1 MFIMKQKI
9 ILITKFLGI
18 VVLGLVLSTYAFAG
32 KVKPGSGPLKFTE
45 KEVRDFHIYI
55 TSKLNGDLIKKCD
68 VNGFTFNFSGKPVY
82 MSHYYVIGSGKS
94 MFSWGTNEQANLAPD
109 KMLCDGPHCK
119 YFAKRNKIVWK
130 GAKTK
135 LSRKITFGELKI
147 ILKDLG
153 FYDGPISEEDN
164 RLIKQCE

>member
-1 MFIMKQKI
+1 MYCF
-9 ILITKFLGI
+9 LRSKFLGI
-18 VVLGLVLSTYAFAG
+18 IFLSLLLSANAFAG
-32 KVKPGSGPLKFTE
+32 KVKPGSGPIKFTE

-68 VNGFTFNFSGKPVY
+68 VEGFSFNFSGKPVY
-82 MSHYYVIGSGKS
+82 ASHYLVSGTYKRI
-94 MFSWGTNEQANLAPD
+94 FSWGDNYNGPPE
-109 KMLCDGPHCK
+109 KGLCSGPTCT
-119 YFAKRNKIVWK
+119 YFAKKNKIVWK

-135 LSRKITFGELKI
+135 LSRKITYGKLKV

-164 RLIKQCE
+164 NIIKQCG

>member
-1 MFIMKQKI
+1 MKKS
-9 ILITKFLGI
+9 LGTKFLGI
-18 VVLGLVLSTYAFAG
+18 VVLGLLLSVNAYAG

-68 VNGFTFNFSGKPVY
+68 VEGFSFNFSGKPVY
-82 MSHYYVIGSGKS
+82 ASHFLVSGSKWI
-94 MFSWGTNEQANLAPD
+94 FSWGTDYQANLPPD
-109 KMLCDGPHCK
+109 KMLCSGPHCK

-135 LSRKITFGELKI
+135 LSRKITYGELKV

-153 FYDGPISEEDN
+153 FYDGTPSEKDN
-164 RLIKQCE
+164 GILKQCE